1 MNLILK
7 QILILGTTF
16 FVILWFQ
23 NCEDT
28 RNNKVRTT
36 YHDTYKL
43 PILVTALLGLIINFK
58 ELFSDDIIVTPIIVE
73 STIVPT
79 QNNMFSDMNQQVYTE
94 MPDF

>member
-7 QILILGTTF
+7 QTLILGTTF

-58 ELFSDDIIVTPIIVE
+58 ELFNDEIVIAPIIVE
-73 STIVPT
+73 SSIAPAQDT
-79 QNNMFSDMNQQVYTE
+79 MFSDMNQQVYTE

>member
-36 YHDTYKL
+36 FHDTYKL
-43 PILVTALLGLIINFK
+43 PVLVTALLGLAESRGSLKLLKSSSQLFK
-58 ELFSDDIIVTPIIVE
+58 FE
-73 STIVPT
+73 
-79 QNNMFSDMNQQVYTE
+79 YT
-94 MPDF
+94 